1 MVCSAI
7 YVMDAK
13 GKILISR
20 NYRGDVTRASAER
33 CVLRLLL
40 CGGSGKQAA
49 RVRAPRP
56 PLVRTARDPPHPPP
70 LPP

>member
-7 YVMDAK
+7 YVLDGK

-33 CVLRLLL
+33 CVRRPL
-40 CGGSGKQAA
+40 SAA
-49 RVRAPRP
+49 QRF
-56 PLVRTARDPPHPPP
+56 
-70 LPP
+70 